1 LSLPVPVLHALSV
14 SSCLVRRFFF
24 SVLRRPPRS
33 TLFPYTTLFRSHDVI
48 RVPLP
53 VALVAILVP
62 ALAMV
67 PVVLLFRALARQGRP
82 LAAALAMPAAA
93 TGLSWLVAQQSPH
106 GTYGH
111 LAYSQLDALPLLQLA
126 SLR

>member
-82 LAAALAMPAAA
+82 LAADRKSTRLNSSHVKISYAVFCLKKKKQKTKNKRVHTAHD
-93 TGLSWLVAQQSPH
+93 VIYH
-106 GTYGH
+106 
-111 LAYSQLDALPLLQLA
+111 
-126 SLR
+126 